1 MPDSSAF
8 TFAALDGETRYLFLQ
23 RLSENLP
30 ARVSEGSISTFSPV
44 DR

>member
-1 MPDSSAF
+1 MPDSSAS
-8 TFAALDGETRYLFLQ
+8 TFAVLDGENRYVFLQ